1 MSDAMMRLR
10 AELRHEPT
18 EKRIRAAVGGQTIV
32 DTTRALLVWEPRR
45 IVPTYAVPVEDVR
58 ADLAPGGAGE
68 SGGPDKGLP
77 DLLHPGIPFAVHS
90 TPGEAMSVAVGGQT
104 LDGAAFRAAD
114 PDLDGYVLLDFGAMD
129 AWYEEDEQLHSHPR
143 DPYHLVEV
151 RASSRHVRI
160 EHDGRLVADT
170 TRAVLLFET
179 GLPTRF
185 YLPREDVVAPLHP
198 SELTTYCPYKGKA
211 SYWSLDSRSDVV
223 WSYREPLPAV
233 SQVAGLLAFYNEVVD
248 VTVDGVPRRRPDSPF
263 SKALRDEF
271 AV

>member
-1 MSDAMMRLR
+1 MSDGMARLR

-18 EKRIRAAVGGQTIV
+18 DKRIRAVLGGQTVV

-45 IVPTYAVPVEDVR
+45 IVPSYAVPLDDLRAELKPVEQR
-58 ADLAPGGAGE
+58 EPGGPE
-68 SGGPDKGLP
+68 RRHP
-77 DLLHPGIPFAVHS
+77 DLLHPGVPFAVHS
-90 TPGEAMSVAVGGQT
+90 TAGESLSVSAGGQT
-104 LDGAAFRAAD
+104 RDAAAFRPAD
-114 PDLDGYVLLDFGAMD
+114 PDLAGHVVLDFDAMD
-129 AWYEEDEQLHSHPR
+129 AWYEEDEPVHSHPR

-170 TRAVLLFET
+170 NRAVLLFET
-179 GLPTRF
+179 GLPARF
-185 YLPREDVVAPLHP
+185 YLPREDVVATLHP
-198 SELTTYCPYKGKA
+198 SELTTYCPYKGRA
-211 SYWSLDSRSDVV
+211 TYWSLDSRRNVV

-233 SQVAGLLAFYNEVVD
+233 TQIAGLLAFYNEVVD
-248 VTVDGVPRRRPDSPF
+248 VTVDGVPRGRPDSVF